1 LIIQRLTELIDAREE
16 SLSNFEAALT
26 ESNSI
31 AAGIE
36 EKARAEAEKTLATAR
51 AAVCSQQEQIGVIE
65 REIVS
70 LENEYILYNRLTGND
85 PVAVTIN
92 SGVTPADA
100 PGPGQTAAITGTG
113 PDEAGKSLYTIK
125 LVSFLNARHFV
136 SFGQKAGPVHAH
148 SWQIQIEIKV
158 PSLNPELVAFTSIF
172 NSVKQVLQTYEN
184 TVLNQIP
191 PFNKIQPTTE
201 NMALYFFNRLEDVL
215 AGGGFGLGKLTVWET
230 PTRGIEVTSRYI
242 KFDEMDEKEFKE
254 ADSTDPERE
263 IAATEEEPAHV
274 AIEENS
280 GWQTEAAS
288 GQIPKSQNTGS
299 VARRKYRPVYYLA
312 GICIIALVAFGAYY
326 NILFSPADRH
336 YPWGVD
342 TWGHLYKAEF
352 LYQEVLK
359 GNYYPQ
365 FTEYWYN
372 GGQPF
377 RYWAPLPY
385 YLLAALRAATGD
397 IFVAGNLYLFICA
410 LIGGLFWLLFA
421 GKMGLWQSVMA
432 GVIWVVWIDNVR
444 VAFSE
449 GNLPRVLAT
458 ALLPL
463 VFIVF
468 LNVLEN
474 KKGRT
479 GILALVGLIHLIV
492 LCHAMIA
499 AIYCLCLMMFSL
511 FLGVFRGCRMRD
523 CLRGLIILT
532 AGVAT
537 AAWWLLPSLKGG
549 ITGLDA
555 EAMKNAIQFIP
566 SQISLDP
573 TYRFSNRETF
583 YWGTSLLLSLFVTF
597 ITWRGKPSWA
607 RSLAL
612 CGVILMLITFPLF
625 RLLYIIMPLSHLLWP
640 LRFST
645 FAAMAMVASCLTF
658 DSPEMRLRL
667 IKFALPVRVLT
678 FGLFLVLLVDCLFSV
693 PLLINTRASSL
704 DLLQIAE
711 RIKSASGWR
720 VATIDLSMLGSTPS
734 FLFSESAGREQVF
747 GWAWQGAVTSGN
759 IMLLNTG
766 LEQQYY
772 PFLFRSCVNLGATDL
787 IVKDDVVRDPRA
799 FSNAA
804 RQAGYRQRAV
814 FTGISLWH
822 GYDRPYLVAKKNI
835 CLVVGKYAG
844 NIALQFPGVEMGV
857 SPYIEDYS
865 PETLAEYPMVIYS
878 GAQWRSKAKAEKIVA
893 EYAASGGRVYI
904 ELAGMPLNVLAKQ
917 PEFLGVYGEAVNLEG
932 RLKISGRMGN
942 IQLQSFSSSISTWKS
957 YVPMGLDDVEMEF
970 KYYGNSAPVYGYKK
984 VGASKVWFLGGS
996 IPYHALLTG
1005 DLAAVGLL
1013 GDILGLKPDYNVS
1026 GIIQLLSYRTTASGY
1041 VMTGHAD
1048 KNTEVIVPVAF
1059 MDGIKVFVDGKPW
1072 DVQNFE
1078 NLLQINLPAGTH
1090 EITISLYKTP
1100 VYYWGA
1106 AMSVGSL
1113 GFVLVMVMVIHL
1125 YRRKTNEAAG

>member
-1 LIIQRLTELIDAREE
+1 MTELIDAREE
-16 SLSNFEAALT
+16 SLSNFNAALT

-31 AAGIE
+31 ASGIE
-36 EKARAEAEKTLATAR
+36 EKARAEAEKTLAMAR

-70 LENEYILYNRLTGND
+70 LENEYILYNRLISND
-85 PVAVTIN
+85 SAAVTIN
-92 SGVTPADA
+92 TGVTPADA
-100 PGPGQTAAITGTG
+100 PGLGQTVAITGAG
-113 PDEAGKSLYTIK
+113 PDAADKSLYTIK

-158 PSLNPELVAFTSIF
+158 PLLNPEMVAFSSIF
-172 NSVKQVLQTYEN
+172 DSVKQVLQTYEN
-184 TVLNQIP
+184 TVLNQIS
-191 PFNKIQPTTE
+191 PFNKIQPSTE
-201 NMALYFFNRLEDVL
+201 NMALYFFNRLEDAL

-242 KFDEMDEKEFKE
+242 EFDEMDEKELKE
-254 ADSTDPERE
+254 AGSTEPDGE
-263 IAATEEEPAHV
+263 IAATEEEPAHG
-274 AIEENS
+274 AIEDNS
-280 GWQTEAAS
+280 GGQAEAAS
-288 GQIPKSQNTGS
+288 AQIPESQNTGP
-299 VARRKYRPVYYLA
+299 VVRRKYRPVYYFA

-326 NILFSPADRH
+326 NVLFPPADRY

-372 GGQPF
+372 GSQPF

-397 IFVAGNLYLFICA
+397 IFVAGNYYLFLCA
-410 LIGGLFWLLFA
+410 LTGGLFWLLFA
-421 GKMGLWQSVMA
+421 GKMGLWQSVA
-432 GVIWVVWIDNVR
+432 GGALWVVWIDNMH
-444 VAFSE
+444 VAFQE
-449 GNLPRVLAT
+449 GNLPRVLTT

-463 VFIVF
+463 LFILF
-468 LNVLEN
+468 LKVLE
-474 KKGRT
+474 KKKDY
-479 GILALVGLIHLIV
+479 ISFLAVAVLAHLFV
-492 LCHAMIA
+492 LCHAMMCA
-499 AIYCLCLMMFSL
+499 VYCAGLMLFAFLLWIFRGCDWKDCWRGALAL
-511 FLGVFRGCRMRD
+511 FLGV
-523 CLRGLIILT
+523 LT
-532 AGVAT
+532 S
-537 AAWWLLPSLKGG
+537 AWWLLPSLQGG
-549 ITGLDA
+549 IAGMDVQAVKDA
-555 EAMKNAIQFIP
+555 INFIP
-566 SQISLDP
+566 AAISFNPL
-573 TYRFSNRETF
+573 YRFGDGEAF
-583 YWGTSLLLSLFVTF
+583 YWGISILPALIAVIL
-597 ITWRGKPSWA
+597 TWSAKPPWA
-607 RSLAL
+607 KSLAV
-612 CGVILMLITFPLF
+612 CGIFLITITFPTA
-625 RLLYIIMPLSHLLWP
+625 RLLYLILPLSQLLWP
-640 LRFST
+640 LRFSS
-645 FAAMAMVASCLTF
+645 FAALALMIASFGYLPETKVRFLRSKYATSIIAVAL
-658 DSPEMRLRL
+658 
-667 IKFALPVRVLT
+667 FAI
-678 FGLFLVLLVDCLFSV
+678 FMVDCFFSV
-693 PLLINTRASSL
+693 QLLAFTTSKSFNLIQSA
-704 DLLQIAE
+704 DLL
-711 RIKSASGWR
+711 KSTPGWR
-720 VATIDLSMLGSTPS
+720 VATIDLSRLYSAPS
-734 FLFSESAGREQVF
+734 FIYSAAGREQVF

-772 PFLFRSCVNLGATDL
+772 PFLFRSCINLGATDL

-804 RQAGYRQRAV
+804 MQAGYRRRAV
-814 FTGISLWH
+814 FAGISLWH

-857 SPYIEDYS
+857 SPYIDDYS

-878 GAQWRSKAKAEKIVA
+878 GAQWRSKAKAEKTVA

-932 RLKISGRMGN
+932 RLNISGRMGN
-942 IQLQSFSSSISTWKS
+942 IQLQPFSSSVSTWKS
-957 YVPMGLDDVEMEF
+957 YVPLGLDDVEMEF

-984 VGASKVWFLGGS
+984 VGASKIWFLGGS

-1005 DLAAVGLL
+1005 DPAAVGLV
-1013 GDILGLKPDYNVS
+1013 GDIFGLKTDYNVS

-1048 KNTEVIVPVAF
+1048 KNTEVILPVAF

-1090 EITISLYKTP
+1090 EIIISLYKTP

-1106 AMSVGSL
+1106 DISLISL
-1113 GFVLVMVMVIHL
+1113 GFLVVVIYF
-1125 YRRKTNEAAG
+1125 YRRKTNEVAG